1 MNIKIITDSS
11 ANLLTDNCSGT
22 PHINVP
28 LTIQVGDQ
36 AFKDDDSI
44 DKIEFL
50 TALKNTNVKTTT
62 SCPNVHEWLEA
73 FKGGDEIYV
82 FTITSALSGSYN
94 AARQAANQYHEDYPE
109 AKILVFDTRSAG
121 PQVKMLAQKT
131 GELIK
136 EGLSFQEVV
145 KKIENYQEHLNL
157 IFALKDLTNL
167 ANNGRVPAAVA
178 KIAGLLKLNIIGV
191 ANNKGE
197 FELVTKA
204 RGDKRCYKKLVEE
217 MIKNG
222 YDGGRVQIDENDN
235 AAGAAAIKNV
245 ILDKFPAAEVTIG
258 ECHALC
264 AYYAETGGI
273 MIGYEIN

>member
-11 ANLLTDNCSGT
+11 ANLSTDDCSGIS
-22 PHINVP
+22 HISVP
-28 LTIQVGDQ
+28 LTIQVGEQ
-36 AFKDDDSI
+36 AFKDDDNL
-44 DKIEFL
+44 DKIEFM
-50 TALKNTNVKTTT
+50 TALKNTKIKTTT
-62 SCPNVHEWLEA
+62 SCPNVHEWLQA
-73 FKGGDEIYV
+73 FEGGDEIYV

-94 AARQAANQYHEDYPE
+94 AARQAANQYHETYPG

-121 PQVKMLAQKT
+121 PQVKMLALKT

-136 EGLSFQEVV
+136 QGLSFQEVV
-145 KKIENYQEHLNL
+145 KKIEDYQQHANL

-204 RGDKRCYKKLVEE
+204 RGDKRCYKKIVEE
-217 MIKNG
+217 MVKRG
-222 YDGGRVQIDENDN
+222 YDGGYVQIDQNDN
-235 AAGAAAIKNV
+235 TAGAAAIKNV
-245 ILDKFPAAEVTIG
+245 ILDKFPNAKVEIG

-264 AYYAETGGI
+264 SYYAETGGM
-273 MIGYEIN
+273 MIGYENK

>member
-1 MNIKIITDSS
+1 MNKKIITDSS
-11 ANLLTDNCSGT
+11 ANLLVDNCSGT

-36 AFKDDDSI
+36 AFKDDGSI

-50 TALKNTNVKTTT
+50 TALKNTKVKTTT

-94 AARQAANQYHEDYPE
+94 AARQAANQYHEDHPD

-121 PQVKMLAQKT
+121 PQVKMLAQKA
-131 GELIK
+131 GELI
-136 EGLSFQEVV
+136 EQGLSFQEVV
-145 KKIENYQEHLNL
+145 KEIENYQKHLNL
-157 IFALKDLTNL
+157 IFGLKDLTNL

-204 RGDKRCYKKLVEE
+204 RGDKRCYKKIVEE
-217 MIKNG
+217 MVKRG
-222 YDGGRVQIDENDN
+222 YDGGRVTIDQNEN
-235 AAGAAAIKNV
+235 AAGAAAIKNI
-245 ILDKFPAAEVTIG
+245 ILDQFPDAQVEIG
-258 ECHALC
+258 ECRALC

-273 MIGYEIN
+273 MIGYESK

>member
-11 ANLLTDNCSGT
+11 ANLLDDNCYGT
-22 PHINVP
+22 PHVNVP
-28 LTIQVGDQ
+28 LTIQVSDQ
-36 AFKDDDSI
+36 SFKDDESI

-50 TALKNTNVKTTT
+50 TALKNTHVKTTT
-62 SCPNVHEWLEA
+62 SCPNTYEWLEA

-94 AARQAANQYHEDYPE
+94 AARQAANQYHEEHPD

-136 EGLSFQEVV
+136 KDFSFQEIV
-145 KKIENYQEHLNL
+145 KKIEDYQEHLNL

-167 ANNGRVPAAVA
+167 ANNGRVPATVA

-204 RGDKRCYKKLVEE
+204 RGDKRCYKKIVEE

-222 YDGGRVQIDENDN
+222 YDGGRVQIDQNDN

-245 ILDKFPAAEVTIG
+245 ILDKFPEAEVKIG
-258 ECHALC
+258 ECRALC

-273 MIGYEIN
+273 MIGYEIK

>member
-1 MNIKIITDSS
+1 MNKKIITDSS
-11 ANLLTDNCSGT
+11 ANLLADNCSGT
-22 PHINVP
+22 PHINAP

-36 AFKDDDSI
+36 AFKDDESI

-62 SCPNVHEWLEA
+62 SCPNIHEWLEA
-73 FKGGDEIYV
+73 FEGGDEIYV

-94 AARQAANQYHEDYPE
+94 AARQAANQYHEDHPD

-145 KKIENYQEHLNL
+145 KEIEDYQEHLNL

-167 ANNGRVPAAVA
+167 SNNGRVPAAVA

-204 RGDKRCYKKLVEE
+204 RGDKRCYKKLLEE
-217 MIKNG
+217 MIKRG
-222 YDGGRVQIDENDN
+222 YDGGRVMIDQNDN
-235 AAGAAAIKNV
+235 TTGAAAVKAL
-245 ILDKFPAAEVTIG
+245 ILDKFPDAQVEID
-258 ECHALC
+258 ECGALC
-264 AYYAETGGI
+264 AYYAESGGM
-273 MIGYEIN
+273 MIGYESK